1 MLPESDRELLTA
13 YVDGEL
19 SARQRKAALRLLR
32 RSEAARQLL
41 RDLQADSAVLRRMP
55 RPAQVPDFTPSILQ
69 VIAQRGLVPASTPR
83 RPRFA
88 VPAWVGV
95 AAAAA
100 LVLLIGGGTYLLI
113 DALIPHQAPGLVR
126 NRDDKKSQD
135 GTADTKEAPD
145 SHAVVK
151 KGPDREPKDDPDEPP
166 TPPNVVV
173 QDPDVPPEKPD
184 LRPKPDDPIATAP
197 GIEAFRPQIAEVILP
212 GMFRLREL
220 TQAAVHEDLQ
230 KQLARHNAFYAELLY
245 RDGPLAFQKI
255 QAALKASG
263 VELVVDGPAQ
273 ERLKQKNVRTNYLFY
288 LDELAAADLARALQ
302 RICEEDARTEPK
314 KAPGPSA
321 FAGPDFNLIV
331 CPMTPDHR
339 KRLVS
344 YLGVDPRQSAGKK
357 AEKLALAVVHS
368 PQPSRSPSPEI
379 KRFLEQRRGDKDGV
393 QLILVL
399 RARP

>member
-19 SARQRKAALRLLR
+19 STRQRKAALRLLR

-55 RPAQVPDFTPSILQ
+55 RPARVPDFTPSVLQ
-69 VIAQRGLVPASTPR
+69 AIAQRDLAPSAPH

-88 VPAWVGV
+88 VPAWVGA

-100 LVLLIGGGTYLLI
+100 LVLLIGGGTYLLV
-113 DALIPHQAPGLVR
+113 DALTPDHTPVVR
-126 NRDDKKSQD
+126 NKNDKQRPEGSADAKKS
-135 GTADTKEAPD
+135 GTD
-145 SHAVVK
+145 SEAVVK
-151 KGPDREPKDDPDEPP
+151 KGPNREPEDDPDKAP
-166 TPPNVVV
+166 TPPDAVVRGR
-173 QDPDVPPEKPD
+173 DVPPEKPD
-184 LRPKPDDPIATAP
+184 MRPEPGDIATAP

-212 GMFRLREL
+212 GVFRLREL
-220 TQAAVHEDLQ
+220 TQTAVYEDLQ
-230 KQLARHNAFYAELLY
+230 KQLGRHDAFYVELLY
-245 RDGPLAFQKI
+245 RDGAPAFQKV

-263 VELVVDGPAQ
+263 VELIADGPVQ
-273 ERLKQKNVRTNYLFY
+273 ERLKQKGARTNYLFY
-288 LDELAAADLARALQ
+288 LDELAAADLARTLQ
-302 RICEEDARTEPK
+302 RVCEEDARTEPK

-339 KRLVS
+339 KKLVS

-357 AEKLALAVVHS
+357 SEKLALAVVHS
-368 PQPSRSPSPEI
+368 PLPPRPHSPEI
-379 KRFLEQRRGDKDGV
+379 KRFLDQRRGDKDGV
-393 QLILVL
+393 QMILVL
-399 RARP
+399 RVKP